1 MDDPRRADCRNFHCL
16 ATPRR
21 SWGTAVKLTAFL
33 GVWLWSLSSASS
45 VLASD
50 YRYHLFKNPE
60 KFGILV
66 FPAESLFPDLESYIL
81 SLDFASADSGDA
93 VMRFGT
99 ERENQTYMMPE
110 SVQKKHQ
117 IEKFVIL
124 QILSDKSLMVGIY
137 DPEWGLTLPQAIYQL
152 DEVKK
157 NIPKSLDV
165 FRGKMP
171 EKKPGE
177 KKEGRGQNIDWKLN

>member
-1 MDDPRRADCRNFHCL
+1 MGDPTLADGRNSHYRAS
-16 ATPRR
+16 PRR
-21 SWGTAVKLTAFL
+21 SGTAAKLAAFL
-33 GVWLWSLSSASS
+33 CVGLWSLFGPSS
-45 VLASD
+45 VSASD

-60 KFGILV
+60 NFGILV
-66 FPAESLFPDLESYIL
+66 FPEENLFLDLERYIL
-81 SLDFASADSGDA
+81 SLSFTSAETGDA

-110 SVQKKHQ
+110 STQKKHQ
-117 IEKFVIL
+117 IEKFIIL
-124 QILSDKSLMVGIY
+124 QILGDKSLMVGIY

-177 KKEGRGQNIDWKLN
+177 KKEGQGQNIDWKLN

>member
-1 MDDPRRADCRNFHCL
+1 MGDPTLASGRNSHYRAS
-16 ATPRR
+16 PRR
-21 SWGTAVKLTAFL
+21 SWGTAAKLTVL
-33 GVWLWSLSSASS
+33 LCVWLWSLSSPSA

-50 YRYHLFKNPE
+50 YRYQLFKNPE

-66 FPAESLFPDLESYIL
+66 FPAESLFPDLEQYVL
-81 SLDFASADSGDA
+81 SLGFASAESGDA

-110 SVQKKHQ
+110 STQKKHQ
-117 IEKFVIL
+117 IEKFIIL
-124 QILSDKSLMVGIY
+124 QILGDKSLMVGIY

-177 KKEGRGQNIDWKLN
+177 KKEGQDQNIDWKLN